1 MLTATHKLGL
11 PWQAVLHAAEYP
23 TSVVV
28 LDAETYFDGVYTLK
42 SLSTIEYITDSRFEL
57 LGWAVRESLSDQ
69 SHWHIDAHLVIDQLQ
84 TRYGAS
90 LEGCTVLAQNARFD
104 LCILNEHFDLIP
116 KYFIDLMGI
125 AYHVHPQY
133 SASLA
138 DMCKLHKLKDKGDT
152 MRFKGM
158 TRRRRWRLKGGRAR
172 NKVVPVRIP
181 LATPEKERELAAY
194 AIGDVDREWEL
205 FERMTPKFS
214 RPEVEIPL
222 MQHTIE
228 LFLKPCIRVDE
239 KRAERIRKDM
249 LDEVDKAARLAGH
262 SRDNISGNISY
273 QRLLTAA
280 LAEVGEEL
288 LFKPDKNGK
297 MIPAI
302 AKTDP
307 MHGALLDHHDD
318 TVRNLM
324 RARVA
329 IKAWPSKAKRVHNI
343 LKQHRAA
350 GGKLPVP
357 LKYHGAHTGRW
368 SGAEDINLQ
377 NLGAR
382 GHPLDAEVRNVL
394 LPPTGSVFIV
404 ADQSAVEARG
414 TAWLAG
420 QTDLLAQFKAGVDVY
435 CDFASNL
442 FPFTVRK
449 PRDNDPDMVV
459 QRLKSARNCGK
470 VGVLGGGY
478 GMGPLKCQSYG
489 NGYGLKLSPT
499 EAADIIRTYRE
510 TYPKIVQFWKD
521 IYKGFHWTYKTNRES
536 TVGPI
541 KFYADINDI
550 SEDVVMVLPSGHE
563 LRYAN
568 VAEQQGE
575 FGLELVMY
583 SQRQRKW
590 SKIYGGYLTENIVQ
604 AMCRDTLAEAILRL
618 EKLGIH
624 TCLHVHDEIV
634 CAVPTQIVDN
644 AKMEI
649 MMALQASPSWAPDFP
664 LDAETLVTSVYEKP

>member
-1 MLTATHKLGL
+1 MVATKTQTWAG
-11 PWQAVLHAAEYP
+11 VLKKAEYP
-23 TSVVV
+23 ADVVV
-28 LDAETYFDGVYTLK
+28 IDFETYFDGIYSLR
-42 SLSTIEYITDSRFEL
+42 SLSTIEYVTDKQFEI
-57 LGWAVRESLSDQ
+57 LGVAIRYSSNNKSFWYTHAFNAIE
-69 SHWHIDAHLVIDQLQ
+69 WLQ
-84 TRYGAS
+84 NQYGAS

-104 LCILNEHFDLIP
+104 LCILAEHFNLIP

-152 MRFKGM
+152 QRHKGM
-158 TRRRRWRLKGGRAR
+158 TRRRRWRLKGGRSK
-172 NKVVPVRIP
+172 NKIVPTRIP
-181 LATPEKERELAAY
+181 LATPKKERELATY

-205 FERMTPKFS
+205 FEWMMPKFS

-249 LDEVDKAARLAGH
+249 INEVDKAANLSGY
-262 SRDNISGNISY
+262 SRSDISGNISF
-273 QRLLTAA
+273 QRILSDALVTAGDK
-280 LAEVGEEL
+280 LPL
-288 LFKPDKNGK
+288 KPDKNGK

-302 AKTDP
+302 AQKDSSYSE
-307 MHGALLDHHDD
+307 LLNHSNQ
-318 TVRNLM
+318 TVRELM
-324 RARVA
+324 KARVA
-329 IKAWPSKAKRVHNI
+329 VRAWPSKAKRVNNI

-368 SGAEDINLQ
+368 SGDEQINLH
-377 NLGAR
+377 NLGAH

-394 LPPTGSVFIV
+394 LPPPEHVFIV

-414 TAWLAG
+414 TAWVAG
-420 QTDLLAQFKAGVDVY
+420 QTDLLALFKAGVDVY

-442 FPFTVRK
+442 FSFTVRE

-470 VGVLGGGY
+470 VGILGGGY
-478 GMGPLKCQSYG
+478 GMGPLKCQAYG
-489 NGYGLKLSPT
+489 NGYGLTLSSR
-499 EAADIIRTYRE
+499 EAHDIIHTYRS

-541 KFYADINDI
+541 KFYADINRI

-618 EKLGIH
+618 ENLGIH

-634 CAVPTQIVDN
+634 CAVPTQVVDN

-649 MMALQASPSWAPDFP
+649 MIALQASPTWAPDLP
-664 LDAETLVTSVYEKP
+664 LDAKAIVTSIYEKP